1 MEAAGVPLLPVR
13 KFYYFGGTG
22 NCLVFRAIPM
32 KKLLIQIF
40 AVCVCAFVFSGC
52 VGMNAGG
59 KNPWAPPER
68 KKPLAE
74 RWDEA
79 EKKADAEKKAAAER
93 VPADEARPAPAVAVA
108 ESHEVAEVVFS
119 EEKMAVAYR
128 LGGIRVPVKKGE
140 VFALRGKDLALSG
153 VARLDVIDGDTLG
166 FAVIAGTA
174 NIGDLVT
181 IPGTKLREEM
191 QAKFP
196 GSVPPEP
203 AEK

>member
-1 MEAAGVPLLPVR
+1 
-13 KFYYFGGTG
+13 
-22 NCLVFRAIPM
+22 M

-40 AVCVCAFVFSGC
+40 AVCVCAFVFPGC
-52 VGMNAGG
+52 AGMNAGG
-59 KNPWAPPER
+59 KNPWAPPEK

-79 EKKADAEKKAAAER
+79 EKKAEEKKKAAAEGGQSAEGIPSAT
-93 VPADEARPAPAVAVA
+93 VTVA
-108 ESHEVAEVVFS
+108 ESHEVAEIVFA
-119 EEKMAVAYR
+119 EPTMAVAYR

-166 FAVIAGTA
+166 FAVVAGTA
-174 NIGDLVT
+174 NVGDLVT

-191 QAKFP
+191 QTKFP
-196 GSVPPEP
+196 GSVPPE
-203 AEK
+203 ATKE